1 MTFRSNTLG
10 YTNVAYPS
18 EYNVMIVIQN
28 FHVNLNS
35 LVLSELDWLHV
46 RLYQNHLHSKIICWI
61 WYYWEM

>member
-35 LVLSELDWLHV
+35 LVLSELD
-46 RLYQNHLHSKIICWI
+46 
-61 WYYWEM
+61 